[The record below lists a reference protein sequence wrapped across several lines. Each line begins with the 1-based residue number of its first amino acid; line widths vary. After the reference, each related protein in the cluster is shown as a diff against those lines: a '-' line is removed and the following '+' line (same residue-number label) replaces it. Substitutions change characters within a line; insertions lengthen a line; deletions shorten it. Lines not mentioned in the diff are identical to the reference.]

1 VNEDKLDQIPGRRFQ
16 TLKERL
22 ITIDLCLK
30 RQKNLDGDARQELIK
45 IVIEQGRM
53 PSKGITAKVQATL
66 ASLFG
71 WKPSDLMERIP
82 TICSSTT
89 DARFLSQLPEMRSHG
104 VLVATEVEGV
114 FDLVYHH
121 FRAMIMKRLKLL
133 SGKLKHIQEQDC
145 ISQIRGLA
153 ASQRTERKRASFR
166 ILVQEM
172 QESKS
177 TVDNS

>member
-1 VNEDKLDQIPGRRFQ
+1 LDQIPGRRFQ

-22 ITIDLCLK
+22 ITIDFCLK
-30 RQKNLDGDARQELIK
+30 RQENLDGDARQALIK
-45 IVIEQGRM
+45 IVLEQGRI
-53 PSKGITAKVQATL
+53 PPKSFTAKVQETL
-66 ASLFG
+66 TSLFG

-82 TICSSTT
+82 TIYSSTT
-89 DARFLSQLPEMRSHG
+89 DAHFLSQLPEMRSHG
-104 VLVATEVEGV
+104 VLVATEVAGV

-121 FRAMIMKRLKLL
+121 FRAMITKRLELL
-133 SGKLKHIQEQDC
+133 FGKLRRIQEQDC

-153 ASQRTERKRASFR
+153 ASQRTERERTSYR